1 MLNLL
6 GYTFTVLAAWSAI
19 DHEYVAPGPSRSRR
33 SPPPSP
39 SPSRRRAEMTIARYV
54 DIAQRPDRHTVEEL
68 TAAMEYWHGKAMSA
82 EFGQGG
88 DAAMRY
94 QLCLV
99 ALMDRNAA

>member
-19 DHEYVAPGPSRSRR
+19 DHEYVAAVAFAVAAVAA
-33 SPPPSP
+33 PSP

-68 TAAMEYWHGKAMSA
+68 TAARSTGT
-82 EFGQGG
+82 G
-88 DAAMRY
+88 R
-94 QLCLV
+94 
-99 ALMDRNAA
+99 R

>member
-19 DHEYVAPGPSRSRR
+19 DHEYVAAVAFAVAAVAA
-33 SPPPSP
+33 PSP

-68 TAAMEYWHGKAMSA
+68 TAAMELPAREGD
-82 EFGQGG
+82 ERRVRPGRGRG
-88 DAAMRY
+88 DA
-94 QLCLV
+94 LP
-99 ALMDRNAA
+99 ALPGRADG